1 MMSKQDRLKLYRQ
14 AEITWGWDLQLD
26 VAIEEFCEVIKEIT
40 KIKRFGSTAERK
52 ETLAEEIG
60 DALNGIEQIIEKYGI
75 EELVEKYRE
84 EKLKRLKGR
93 LGPNPPTI
101 I

>member
-1 MMSKQDRLKLYRQ
+1 MMKKEDRLKLYKQ

-40 KIKRFGSTAERK
+40 KIKRFGSTEERRNS
-52 ETLAEEIG
+52 LAEEIG
-60 DALNGIEQIIEKYGI
+60 DALNGIEQM
-75 EELVEKYRE
+75 VEKYNLEDLVLKHRD